1 MQTDLMQTDLMQ
13 SDLMQT
19 DLMQRDSMPNQRLPA
34 LELNDLTLSY
44 PGTRGPQVVLSG
56 VSLSLSQGEIACL
69 LGPSGCGK
77 TTALRAIAGFHPL
90 QSGSIR
96 LLQQEVGRAGYQLAP
111 EHRNIGMVFQD
122 YALFPHLSVADNI
135 GFGLYRRSKR
145 EREQR
150 VAQMLELVG
159 LRELA
164 QSAPHQLSGGQQQ
177 RVALARALAPQPALL
192 LMDEPFSN
200 LDVTLRERL
209 ALEVRDLLKQT
220 GTTAVIVTH
229 DQLEAFAVA
238 DRVAVLAE
246 GRLQQW
252 GTPMQL
258 YHRPQNRFVARFIGE
273 GMMLQGEMSADGKVS
288 TELGVFKPES
298 LPEGLNHGDAVDLL
312 VRPDDIQ
319 HDDASPLQ
327 ARVLAKAFRGAQF
340 LYTLALP
347 SGQQLLSLVPSHHD
361 HAIGEAIGIRLEL
374 DHQVCFAA

>member
-1 MQTDLMQTDLMQ
+1 MQPDQTHHQ
-13 SDLMQT
+13 
-19 DLMQRDSMPNQRLPA
+19 PLPA
-34 LELNDLTLSY
+34 LELCGLTLGY
-44 PGTRGPQVVLSG
+44 PSARGRQIVLSD
-56 VSLSLSQGEIACL
+56 VSLTLNQGEIACL

-90 QSGSIR
+90 HSGTIK
-96 LLQQEVGRAGYQLAP
+96 LIQQEVGRVGYQLAP

-135 GFGLYRRSKR
+135 GFGLYRLAKR

-164 QSAPHQLSGGQQQ
+164 HSAPHQLSGGQQQ

-246 GRLQQW
+246 GCLQQW

-258 YHRPQNRFVARFIGE
+258 YHRPGNRFVARFIGE
-273 GMMLQGEMSADGKVS
+273 GMMLRGRLIGEGRVD

-298 LPEGLNHGDAVDLL
+298 LPEGLNQGGMVDLL

>member
-1 MQTDLMQTDLMQ
+1 MQDETIMQPHMH
-13 SDLMQT
+13 
-19 DLMQRDSMPNQRLPA
+19 A
-34 LELNDLTLSY
+34 LELRGLTVGY
-44 PGTRGPQVVLSG
+44 PNASGTQLVLSDI
-56 VSLSLSQGEIACL
+56 SLALAVGEIACL

-90 QSGSIR
+90 QSGQIR
-96 LLQQEVGRAGYQLAP
+96 LMQQEVGSANHPMPP
-111 EHRNIGMVFQD
+111 ELRNIGMVFQD

-145 EREQR
+145 ERDTR
-150 VAQMLELVG
+150 IAQMLDLVG

-164 QSAPHQLSGGQQQ
+164 NSAPHQLSGGQQQ

-229 DQLEAFAVA
+229 DQHEAFAVA

-258 YHRPQNRFVARFIGE
+258 YHRPANRFVASFIGE
-273 GMMLQGEMSADGKVS
+273 GMMLRGHMGEAGQVT

-298 LPEGLNHGDAVDLL
+298 LPDGLHRDDPVDLL

>member
-1 MQTDLMQTDLMQ
+1 MK
-13 SDLMQT
+13 
-19 DLMQRDSMPNQRLPA
+19 RDMNHHQQVQA
-34 LELNDLTLSY
+34 LELEALTLGY
-44 PGTRGPQVVLSG
+44 PTASGLQVVLSDF
-56 VSLSLSQGEIACL
+56 SLSLAQGEIACL

-90 QSGSIR
+90 QSGRIC
-96 LLQQEVGRAGYQLAP
+96 LMQDEVCRAGYQLAP

-135 GFGLYRRSKR
+135 GFGLYRRSKH

-159 LRELA
+159 MKALA
-164 QSAPHQLSGGQQQ
+164 HSAPHQLSGGQQQ
-177 RVALARALAPQPALL
+177 RVALARALAPQPSLL

-209 ALEVRDLLKQT
+209 AIEVRDLLKQT

-229 DQLEAFAVA
+229 DQQEAFAVA
-238 DRVAVLAE
+238 DRIAVLAE

-258 YHRPQNRFVARFIGE
+258 YHRPQNRFVARFVGE
-273 GMMLQGEMSADGKVS
+273 GMMLRGQLGDTGQVH
-288 TELGVFKPES
+288 TELGVFKPDA
-298 LPEGLNHGDAVDLL
+298 LPDGVAKGGEVDLL

-327 ARVLAKAFRGAQF
+327 ARVLAKAFRGATF

-347 SGQQLLSLVPSHHD
+347 TGQQLLSLVPSHHD

-374 DHQVCFAA
+374 DHQICFATD